1 MPKLN
6 LSPATTSKIVR
17 VYITTLATG
26 AALTG
31 VVFGD
36 ITARYII
43 EGAAS
48 SVAITLATMTVG
60 TWATGGFKEIDA
72 TNMPGWYELGVPNAA
87 FASGNSVGIQLKANG
102 GTSAGMANCNVEIQ
116 ENTSAVVQYPIR
128 KNTAITNFT
137 FPMTLTSDHISPY
150 TGAGNTVTGKTVL
163 DGAAAATLTNSA
175 SVAAVSGITGIYKI
189 DLAAADL
196 NGNSVCLVFSA
207 TGCDDTKIFFT
218 TESAG

>member
-1 MPKLN
+1 MKLA
-6 LSPATTSKIVR
+6 LAPAVTSKIIR
-17 VYITTLATG
+17 VYLTTLSTG

-87 FASGNSVGIQLKANG
+87 FASGNSVGIQIKANG
-102 GTSAGMANCNVEIQ
+102 GTSVGMANCNVEIQ
-116 ENTSAVVQYPIR
+116 ENASCIVQYTIH
-128 KNTAITNFT
+128 KNTAYANFQ

-150 TGAGNTVTGKTVL
+150 TGAGNTVSGVVVL
-163 DGAAAATLTNSA
+163 DGTEGALTNSG
-175 SVAAVSGITGIYKI
+175 SITKVSGVNGIYLI
-189 DLAAADL
+189 NLAAADL
-196 NGNSVCLVFSA
+196 NGNSVALIFSA
-207 TGCDDTKIFFT
+207 STCDDTKIFFT
-218 TESAG
+218 TQA

>member
-1 MPKLN
+1 MAKLN
-6 LSPATTSKIVR
+6 LSPVSTSKIVR
-17 VYITTLATG
+17 VYLTTLATG

-36 ITARYII
+36 ITGRYII

-102 GTSAGMANCNVEIQ
+102 GTSAGMGNCNVEIQ

-150 TGAGNTVTGKTVL
+150 TGAGATVTGKTVL

-175 SVAAVSGITGIYKI
+175 SVAVVSGITGIYKI

-207 TGCDDTKIFFT
+207 TTCDDTKIFFT